1 MPILPRTGFG
11 RAVPVIA
18 LVATSVL
25 SMGRATAT
33 DIEVLREQAQ
43 TLGQRVTSLE
53 VELRHLNGKSAE
65 LKADMEI
72 TSRRIGLL
80 ELQKHELGAAKDEAM
95 NRYVTRAVEAYKE
108 GPTARVELVLS
119 SATMSELLTIAVAQT
134 RAADRDARSLKDL
147 MRAETWVQAKQDEID
162 DRQIELAATAA
173 RIDTVTSEMSSTV
186 EERRAV
192 LDQIVEQ
199 IAEIEQQA
207 RLAAAASASPDETL
221 LEKLAPSGPA
231 PGVPDGFAGTGVRF
245 EGIASWYGPG
255 FEGNHTA
262 NGDVFDPDLY
272 TAASRDL
279 PLGTWL
285 YVTHEGRGVV
295 VLVNDRGPFI
305 EGRILDL
312 SQAAAEAIGIT
323 GLGWIEAEILIKT

>member
-1 MPILPRTGFG
+1 MPILPRTGLG
-11 RAVPVIA
+11 RAMPVVA
-18 LVATSVL
+18 LVATTAL

-33 DIEVLREQAQ
+33 DIEALREQAQ
-43 TLGQRVTSLE
+43 TLGARVTGLE
-53 VELRHLNGKSAE
+53 QELQDLNGKSAE
-65 LKADMEI
+65 LKAAMEI

-80 ELQKHELGAAKDEAM
+80 ELQKHDLGAAKDEAM
-95 NRYVTRAVEAYKE
+95 GRYVARAVEAYKE

-119 SATMSELLTIAVAQT
+119 SKTMSELLTIAVAQA
-134 RAADRDARSLKDL
+134 RAADRDARSFNDL
-147 MRAETWVQAKQDEID
+147 LSAEASVQTKQDEID
-162 DRQIELAATAA
+162 SKQIELAATAA
-173 RIDTVTSEMSSTV
+173 RINSITSEMQATV
-186 EERRAV
+186 NERRAV
-192 LDQIVEQ
+192 LDQIIEQ
-199 IAEIEQQA
+199 ITEIEEQA

-221 LEKLAPSGPA
+221 LAKLAPSGPA
-231 PGVPDGFAGTGVRF
+231 PGVPDGFAATGVRF
-245 EGIASWYGPG
+245 EGISSWYGPG
-255 FEGNHTA
+255 FEGNRTA

-285 YVTHEGRGVV
+285 YVTHGGRGVV

-312 SQAAAEAIGIT
+312 SQAAAEAIGIS